1 MATTPLKY
9 SALLTEEGVI
19 LKPVSGDQTP
29 DRHSASPVQ
38 PALPM
43 RIELRQACPLP
54 LLPEPVGGAHLSA
67 SRGVLTPTAVGS
79 AGRLPLAVLAI
90 AGEATTAD
98 VEVLRAL
105 DLRAG

>member
-43 RIELRQACPLP
+43 RIEL
-54 LLPEPVGGAHLSA
+54 S
-67 SRGVLTPTAVGS
+67 
-79 AGRLPLAVLAI
+79 
-90 AGEATTAD
+90 
-98 VEVLRAL
+98 
-105 DLRAG
+105 